1 MPLPAVSTLKGG
13 VAEGAG
19 SVDYTPPM
27 AKHLQLLRLHA
38 ERGSSGRGSWHES
51 FSLVF
56 WVSQRIENKC
66 RKKEKDRER
75 GRWRERQET
84 RQQNKTTK
92 DSTAQVS
99 MLSCDAAAAISLE
112 QTNEQRGVCATL
124 RLGPQTEA
132 AKMRA
137 MQKL

>member
-1 MPLPAVSTLKGG
+1 MQQNVAHKSKARDESRLVSSRLVSHLLIISQMPLPAVSTLKGG

-66 RKKEKDRER
+66 RKKERDRER
-75 GRWRERQET
+75 ARWRERQET

-92 DSTAQVS
+92 DTAQHKF
-99 MLSCDAAAAISLE
+99 LC
-112 QTNEQRGVCATL
+112 
-124 RLGPQTEA
+124 
-132 AKMRA
+132 
-137 MQKL
+137 